1 MKEGND
7 TLKTIAT
14 IGGVGVVAY
23 IGYKYFDRQ
32 KELETIKSQTA
43 IVKSET
49 INAAKDINPLIKKVS
64 EEIKKNPKSQSYS
77 IAEYKSFASSLFEY
91 FKNKNIAGL
100 ITIFDKVKT
109 NTDLMLLIIY
119 YGVRVFKEDN
129 FYSEFKINSYNLSQS
144 IANLAPQNFALN
156 LNIMF
161 KKKGITYQL

>member
-1 MKEGND
+1 MKGGND

-64 EEIKKNPKSQSYS
+64 EEIKKNPKSQTYS

-100 ITIFDKVKT
+100 ITIFDGL
-109 NTDLMLLIIY
+109 D
-119 YGVRVFKEDN
+119 
-129 FYSEFKINSYNLSQS
+129 
-144 IANLAPQNFALN
+144 ALN
-156 LNIMF
+156 YLLRRQ
-161 KKKGITYQL
+161 GI